1 MGMYMMTG
9 GLEVDVGKGDGGHII
24 MNSEVSSSSISNTPL
39 LVQTPDALDCSA

>member
-24 MNSEVSSSSISNTPL
+24 MNSEFQFCSSSISNTPL
-39 LVQTPDALDCSA
+39 IEQTPDA